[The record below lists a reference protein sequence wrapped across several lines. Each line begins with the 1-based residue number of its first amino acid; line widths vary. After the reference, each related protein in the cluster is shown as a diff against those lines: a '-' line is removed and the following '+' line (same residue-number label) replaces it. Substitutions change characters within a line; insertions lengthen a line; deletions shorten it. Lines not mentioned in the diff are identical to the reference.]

1 MTRYGVERRKKD
13 QRGTFAIYPKEGC
26 HVEGDFGR
34 LNLET
39 ELGRVKA
46 RTSTEALRIA
56 SERKI
61 GEGLEIWA
69 IEVLDDNRV
78 TVIEE

>member
-1 MTRYGVERRKKD
+1 MTRYLVAPRKTRHTRGVY
-13 QRGTFAIYPKEGC
+13 AIFPTETCWSEEPGK
-26 HVEGDFGR
+26 
-34 LNLET
+34 LKLET
-39 ELGRVKA
+39 ELGRVRA
-46 RTSTEALRIA
+46 RTFSEAVRVA
-56 SERKI
+56 REHGI